1 MRLQKVRNVIKMPLK
16 LLFLCGK
23 ITNIAHWLGAPP
35 PGPSL
40 GHTQVASLCLAQ
52 GLNYRIFEKK
62 NFFHLS
68 LAKSRLRVWQHLQ
81 LQIEFSS
88 NYSKAATKGGG
99 GERRGGTSQTKISP
113 TQTPKRQW
121 EKILVGLK

>member
-35 PGPSL
+35 PGPGL
-40 GHTQVASLCLAQ
+40 GHTQVASVCLAQ

-62 NFFHLS
+62 KFFFHPS
-68 LAKSRLRVWQHLQ
+68 LAKSRLRVWQHLL

-88 NYSKAATKGGG
+88 DYSRAATKGGG
-99 GERRGGTSQTKISP
+99 RRNGTPQTKISP
-113 TQTPKRQW
+113 AQTPKRQ
-121 EKILVGLK
+121 

>member
-23 ITNIAHWLGAPP
+23 ITNNAHWLGAPP

-40 GHTQVASLCLAQ
+40 GHTQVASVCLAQ

-62 NFFHLS
+62 NFFSPLFS
-68 LAKSRLRVWQHLQ
+68 KIQVVRLAAFTAADRVFKRLQQGR
-81 LQIEFSS
+81 
-88 NYSKAATKGGG
+88 N
-99 GERRGGTSQTKISP
+99 
-113 TQTPKRQW
+113 
-121 EKILVGLK
+121 